1 MKRYT
6 NILYAAMTLCLA
18 LLLPSCVDDG
28 LGFYNG
34 PDDGEAVMSLDIT
47 FSPFSAG
54 NLDTRANIENGNGK
68 TLNILDNMYILV
80 YDNDGN
86 IVNLGDNIYV
96 KEVDLDTYKPVSSD
110 TDRKDEDASNGATAE
125 KKTLTVKNIP
135 LKLPFGRYYIVAVAN
150 LKQKIYDAIHALDT
164 DGKPMNCKTLDG
176 LRRMKVDWDKS
187 ELRNNGEMMGYFT
200 DSELSNV
207 ANDVPAANRIFGS
220 VAVNRGGMKL
230 HAWLRRC
237 ASKVTISF
245 DGSKLRDNVTV
256 YIKEARIYDI
266 PYDCTL
272 GFGQPTG
279 MNESEQSYNHRVSED
294 GEKVNGFYH
303 ENAQKIS
310 YLPNNGNDATT
321 EITGESDVIAQNWP
335 HISKGM
341 SEIRNNTSD
350 QDYETATPVDF
361 HAETADALYF
371 YENMQDN
378 PENKTKLSH
387 ADLENGGVAV
397 SGENK
402 DGIKYGTYIE
412 VEGYYSSNAYG
423 NYTHGKIKYRFM
435 LGKNVTDNFEAE
447 RNYHYKLTLCP
458 RGNGNDADWHIE
470 FEEPEGFHVPNPW
483 YVSYLYNHDA
493 ILPFSYVAP
502 EGWTVTG
509 LEAEIITNPWY
520 PTKAP
525 IEDLSDTTLPIIP
538 TAPFGDEI
546 EPYGYD
552 HNGNKVSDA
561 YIVNRENYNGFLSL
575 RVTDQVILTDV
586 DATGGKEWNT
596 NGISYATE
604 SGWKINEKYYY
615 GGKTKNASGMMDSDD
630 SYEYK
635 MDRSKRIY
643 LENGVE
649 KKYFDYPEGT
659 SDETKAR
666 ENFTYKRMG
675 NTWSF
680 DIPLFT
686 RAKVLVKQTGYSGN
700 NPFVGYQRIARVQLK
715 VTLKDKNGNIDYKTS
730 DVNVVQVRR
739 VVNPKG
745 VYRRAGNNEPFHV
758 TMMWLDGDDSDTFEP
773 VISKGPWRAEI
784 IGDANFITLDGK
796 QTVSGSTDEP
806 VSFTIRFN
814 RMNNDKNDKS
824 VRNAVV
830 RIKYHNYTCTHLIF
844 VRQGYE
850 PQEIVPSQDCR
861 DKEKYPNYNATPVKW
876 RTCNMIHGD
885 KEASDPRD
893 EGSLFKFGNATQ
905 PIDAS
910 CNVYKIGGKEIYRN
924 LRGFEFSNSE
934 IYKLKLVDKNG
945 NLTEQDVAW
954 DKILKGEDF
963 SGSIPSVATM
973 RHFEQLYLSRNV
985 QFGYGVL
992 YADGATTTQS
1002 SVDFA
1007 YGYYRRDTPSGDS
1020 PKGMRG
1026 MFAYYWD
1033 GQMTGGGHNG
1043 RNIFF
1048 PIGRAGYG
1056 HRKNW
1061 REGPGGSE
1069 STPGNGI
1076 LRYACARGVP
1086 ATSTFGSAAPMFAS
1100 IYRRPG
1106 AIYWSK
1112 TVEEALGW
1120 NGEGDESKE
1129 SYGLDINYFSFDVN
1143 AITSSNINAG
1153 NDACFVRCVG
1163 D

>member
-86 IVNLGDNIYV
+86 IVNIGDNTYV

-150 LKQKIYDAIHALDT
+150 LKQKTYDAIHALDT

-350 QDYETATPVDF
+350 HDYETATPVDF

-458 RGNGNDADWHIE
+458 RGNGNDADWHID

-509 LEAEIITNPWY
+509 LRAEIIKNPWY
-520 PTKAP
+520 PTDAE
-525 IEDLSDTTLPIIP
+525 IEKLSDPTLPIIP
-538 TAPFGDEI
+538 TTPFGDET
-546 EPYGYD
+546 G
-552 HNGNKVSDA
+552 A
-561 YIVNRENYNGFLSL
+561 YTNSKNQQDYNGFLSL
-575 RVTDQVILTDV
+575 RATDAVVVTDKMALGRSWAYGDSG
-586 DATGGKEWNT
+586 DYSK
-596 NGISYATE
+596 E
-604 SGWKINEKYYY
+604 SGTTINEKYYY
-615 GGKTKNASGMMDSDD
+615 GGKTKNASGEWVRDD
-630 SYEYK
+630 KYEYTI
-635 MDRSKRIY
+635 DRSQRIY
-643 LENGVE
+643 MENGG
-649 KKYFDYPEGT
+649 KKTYNDYPKDT
-659 SDETKAR
+659 PQTVKDR
-666 ENFTYKRMG
+666 EDFSYKKEG

-686 RAKVLVKQTGYSGN
+686 RAKVLVKPTGYSGN
-700 NPFVGYQRIARVQLK
+700 NPFVGYQRIARVRLY
-715 VTLKDKNGNIDYKTS
+715 VTREKGGEKKEEST

-745 VYRRAGNNEPFHV
+745 VYRRAGNNDPFHV
-758 TMMWLDGDDSDTFEP
+758 KMMWLDGDDSDTFEP

-796 QTVSGSTDEP
+796 QTVSGSTDDP

-814 RMNNDKNDKS
+814 RMNSDKNDKR

-844 VRQGYE
+844 VRQGYV
-850 PQEIVPSQDCR
+850 PQEIVPQEDCR
-861 DKEKYPNYNATPVKW
+861 DSDHEGYGATPIKW
-876 RTCNMIHGD
+876 RTCNMIHGE

-905 PIDAS
+905 PIDAYS
-910 CNVYKIGGKEIYRN
+910 NVYRIGGKEVYHN
-924 LRGFEFSNSE
+924 LTKSEFSNSE
-934 IYKLKLVDKNG
+934 IYRLKLVDKNG
-945 NLTEQDVAW
+945 NLTQQDVAW

-963 SGSIPSVATM
+963 SGSISSVATM
-973 RHFEQLYLSRNV
+973 RDFEQLYLSRNV

-992 YADGATTTQS
+992 YADGATTTQQNLK
-1002 SVDFA
+1002 DA
-1007 YGYYRRDTPSGDS
+1007 YGYYRGDTNTGDS
-1020 PKGMRG
+1020 HKGMRG
-1026 MFAYYWD
+1026 LFAYYWD
-1033 GQMTGGGHNG
+1033 GKLSGGNKY
-1043 RNIFF
+1043 NAKNVFF
-1048 PIGRAGYG
+1048 PIGRSGYG
-1056 HRKNW
+1056 HRKNNK
-1061 REGPGGSE
+1061 EGDGKE
-1069 STPGNGI
+1069 PGNGI
-1076 LRYACARGVP
+1076 LRYSCGRGTP
-1086 ATSTFGSAAPMFAS
+1086 NEGLFSNAAPLFVAV
-1100 IYRRPG
+1100 YRRPG
-1106 AIYWSK
+1106 AIYWAKKIDSAR
-1112 TVEEALGW
+1112 EW
-1120 NGEGDESKE
+1120 NWDDKIEYEPGNNNKRGA
-1129 SYGLDINYFSFDVN
+1129 YGLDINYFSFDVN
-1143 AITSSNINAG
+1143 LITATNVDNG

>member
-47 FSPFSAG
+47 FSPFSSG

-86 IVNLGDNIYV
+86 IVNLGDNTYV

-150 LKQKIYDAIHALDT
+150 LKQKTYDAIHALDT

-458 RGNGNDADWHIE
+458 RGNGNDADWHID

-525 IEDLSDTTLPIIP
+525 IEDLSDTKLPIIP
-538 TAPFGDEI
+538 TAPSGDEI

-552 HNGNKVSDA
+552 HYGNKVSDA

-586 DATGGKEWNT
+586 DATGGKKWNT

-615 GGKTKNASGMMDSDD
+615 GGKTKNASGMMVPDD

-796 QTVSGSTDEP
+796 QTVSGSTDDP

-814 RMNNDKNDKS
+814 RMNTDKNDKR

-844 VRQGYE
+844 VRQGYA
-850 PQEIVPSQDCR
+850 PQSIVTQSDCI
-861 DKEKYPNYNATPVKW
+861 DFENKSGGAKPVVW
-876 RTCNMIHGD
+876 NTFNMIG
-885 KEASDPRD
+885 KNIEATDPRD
-893 EGSLFKFGNATQ
+893 EGSLFKWGNSDD
-905 PIDAS
+905 PIDACS
-910 CNVYKIGGKEIYRN
+910 NIHRDGQGNPLYHNLNEVEFNKDPGTLYIVNDDGEILENSKKEFSLIDRGKAFGGKM
-924 LRGFEFSNSE
+924 G
-934 IYKLKLVDKNG
+934 KAAK
-945 NLTEQDVAW
+945 
-954 DKILKGEDF
+954 
-963 SGSIPSVATM
+963 M
-973 RHFEQLYLSRNV
+973 RHYEQLYLSNNV

-992 YADGATTTQS
+992 YADGATTTQKNIK
-1002 SVDFA
+1002 DA
-1007 YGYYRRDTPSGDS
+1007 YGYYRRDYASGDS
-1020 PKGMRG
+1020 HKGMRG
-1026 MFAYYWD
+1026 LFAYYWD
-1033 GQMTGGGHNG
+1033 GRING
-1043 RNIFF
+1043 SDFNGKNIFF

-1056 HRKNW
+1056 HRKNKN
-1061 REGPGGSE
+1061 EPDGSK
-1069 STPGNGI
+1069 PGI
-1076 LRYACARGVP
+1076 LRYACLRGGP
-1086 ATSTFGSAAPMFAS
+1086 ATPTFGNAAPIFAS

-1106 AIYWSK
+1106 AIYWSRDTLPK
-1112 TVEEALGW
+1112 GQALQWNREISEAVT
-1120 NGEGDESKE
+1120 
-1129 SYGLDINYFSFDVN
+1129 YGLDINYFSFDVN
-1143 AITSSNINAG
+1143 LIYDSNIVYG
-1153 NDACFVRCVG
+1153 YDACFVRCVG

>member
-6 NILYAAMTLCLA
+6 NILYAAMALCLA
-18 LLLPSCVDDG
+18 LLSPSCVDDG

-34 PDDGEAVMSLDIT
+34 PNGGEANVSLDVT
-47 FSPFSAG
+47 FSPFSSG
-54 NLDTRANIENGNGK
+54 NLDTRSNIENGNGK
-68 TLNILDNMYILV
+68 VLNILGDMYILV
-80 YDNDGN
+80 YDTDGN
-86 IVNLGDNIYV
+86 IVDLGDNTYI
-96 KEVDLDTYKPVSSD
+96 KEVNLDIYKPVDSD

-150 LKQKIYDAIHALDT
+150 LKSETNQAIHALDT
-164 DGKPMNCKTLDG
+164 DGKPVNCKTLDG
-176 LRRMKVDWDKS
+176 LRRMKVDWDNS
-187 ELRNNGEMMGYFT
+187 TLRNNGEMMGYFT

-207 ANDVPAANRIFGS
+207 ANDVPAANRMFGS
-220 VAVNRGGMKL
+220 VALNRGGMKL

-245 DGSKLRDNVTV
+245 DGSKLRDNVSV

-279 MNESEQSYNHRVSED
+279 TNESELSYNHRVSKD
-294 GEKVNGFYH
+294 GETADGFYH
-303 ENAQKIS
+303 ENTQKIS

-321 EITGESDVIAQNWP
+321 EITDEKDVIAQGWP
-335 HISKGM
+335 RISKGRT
-341 SEIRNNTSD
+341 EIRNNTVD
-350 QDYETATPVDF
+350 NDEAYVAATPIDF

-387 ADLENGGVAV
+387 ADLENGGVADKA
-397 SGENK
+397 EKK

-423 NYTHGKIKYRFM
+423 NSTHGKIKYRFM
-435 LGKNVTDNFEAE
+435 LGKNVTDNFEGE

-458 RGNGNDADWHIE
+458 RGNGNDADWHID

-493 ILPFSYVAP
+493 MLPFSYVAK
-502 EGWTVTG
+502 EGETVTD
-509 LEAEIITNPWY
+509 LEAKIITNPWY
-520 PTKAP
+520 PTKVE
-525 IEDLSDTTLPIIP
+525 IEKLTDPTLPIIP
-538 TAPFGDEI
+538 TAPFGDET
-546 EPYGYD
+546 
-552 HNGNKVSDA
+552 NSTA
-561 YIVNRENYNGFLSL
+561 YNEQKNQKDYNGFLSL
-575 RVTDQVILTDV
+575 RVTDDVIITDNK
-586 DATGGKEWNT
+586 AGLSWPGYNK
-596 NGISYATE
+596 
-604 SGWKINEKYYY
+604 SGSSTINEKYYY
-615 GGKTKNASGMMDSDD
+615 GGRYYDELSKTWKKDA
-630 SYEYK
+630 EYK
-635 MDRSKRIY
+635 YKIDRSQRIY
-643 LENGVE
+643 LENGV
-649 KKYFDYPEGT
+649 KKTYNDYAEGT
-659 SDETKAR
+659 SPELKAR
-666 ENFTYKRMG
+666 EDFSYKKEG

-700 NPFVGYQRIARVQLK
+700 NPFVGYQRIARVRLK
-715 VTLKDKNGNIDYKTS
+715 VKLKDKDGNSREVTS

-745 VYRRAGNNEPFHV
+745 VYRRAGNNEPFNV
-758 TMMWLDGDDSDTFEP
+758 TLMWLDGDDSDEFTP
-773 VISKGPWRAEI
+773 VTSKGPWRAEI

-796 QTVSGSTDEP
+796 QTVSGSTDDP

-814 RMNNDKNDKS
+814 RMNSDKNDKR

-830 RIKYHNYTCTHLIF
+830 RIQYHNYTCTHLIF

-850 PQEIVPSQDCR
+850 PQFIVPSQHCR
-861 DKEKYPNYNATPVKW
+861 DKTTYPNYNANPIKW
-876 RTCNMIHGD
+876 RTCNMIHGE
-885 KEASDPRD
+885 KEADDPRD

-905 PIDAS
+905 PIDAYT
-910 CNVYKIGGKEIYRN
+910 NVYRIGGKEVYRN
-924 LRGFEFSNSE
+924 LQYSEFNNQE
-934 IYKLKLVDKNG
+934 IYDLSLVDKDG
-945 NLTEQDVAW
+945 NLLSQSVSWNDENF
-954 DKILKGEDF
+954 KKGADF
-963 SGSIPSVATM
+963 SSSIPNAATM
-973 RHFEQLYLSRNV
+973 RAFEQLYLSRNV

-992 YADGATTTQS
+992 YADGATNTQKTIK
-1002 SVDFA
+1002 DA
-1007 YGYYRRDTPSGDS
+1007 YGYYRRDTSSGDS

-1033 GQMTGGGHNG
+1033 GQMTGGGYNG

-1048 PIGRAGYG
+1048 PIGRSGYG
-1056 HRKNW
+1056 HRKHG
-1061 REGPGGSE
+1061 REGSGLS
-1069 STPGNGI
+1069 PGNGI
-1076 LRYACARGVP
+1076 LRYACSRGVP
-1086 ATSTFGSAAPMFAS
+1086 YNVFAIDAPLFVS

-1112 TVEEALGW
+1112 TVEEALEW
-1120 NGEGDESKE
+1120 NGEGKDAKQ

-1143 AITSSNINAG
+1143 VITDVNISG
-1153 NDACFVRCVG
+1153 GQDACYVRCVEN
-1163 D
+1163 